1 MRSYPTNSPEAA
13 ARLLAMALVAD
24 GQYSMNEIK
33 TIDRLQASQRLGL
46 APEAIKAVIDGFCED
61 LLLAAGG
68 QWAGSAG
75 MDEATRAQLLAEVQ
89 DPALQETVWH
99 LCEAV
104 ALSDGHL
111 ADGEVELLDR
121 MAFAWRHPAMAM
133 ASAPAL

>member
-1 MRSYPTNSPEAA
+1 MRSYPTDSPEAA

-33 TIDRLQASQRLGL
+33 TIDRLHASQRLGM

-61 LLLAAGG
+61 LLLVAGG
-68 QWAGSAG
+68 RWAGSAG
-75 MDEATRAQLLAEVQ
+75 MDEATRERLLAEVQ

-121 MAFAWRHPAMAM
+121 MAIAWRHPAMA
-133 ASAPAL
+133 SAA

>member
-61 LLLAAGG
+61 LLLAAGVDYKPYVKLISERP
-68 QWAGSAG
+68 SAQTVVA
-75 MDEATRAQLLAEVQ
+75 DRKAATAK
-89 DPALQETVWH
+89 
-99 LCEAV
+99 
-104 ALSDGHL
+104 
-111 ADGEVELLDR
+111 
-121 MAFAWRHPAMAM
+121 
-133 ASAPAL
+133 